1 MDRISGLRDYLKTSS
16 YLEAL
21 GIPEDM
27 ETEYTMLAQ
36 GEYNI
41 NYHFVHPVTRRA
53 LVLRINTA
61 SQMNLENQVE
71 YEYRTLKLLEESGRT
86 PEVLY
91 FDPAP
96 QNMEYGVIVMDFLKG
111 RHLDYKSDLVSAAS
125 CLADIHSVRV
135 NEESHLI
142 SPEDPLEAVMEECR
156 EMIKTYY
163 ESPLADEKKKALIAD
178 LLERGSKK
186 IREYNSYKG
195 YRCCINTE
203 LNSTNFLIN
212 ESEGQD
218 FLVDWEKPLYGDPA
232 QDIGHFLAPTTTFWK
247 TDVIL
252 GRDEMDD
259 FISVYEKSVA
269 GRFDTCGLRDRV
281 NVYIP
286 INCLRGITWCA
297 MAWIQYK
304 DPQRLIA
311 NESTRI
317 KLEQYLDMEFL
328 QRIER
333 DYF

>member
-1 MDRISGLRDYLKTSS
+1 MDRISGLREYVKTRKYLD
-16 YLEAL
+16 AL
-21 GIPEDM
+21 GIPAGSEI
-27 ETEYTMLAQ
+27 EYTMLAQ

-41 NYHFVHPVTRRA
+41 NYYFVHPVTERS
-53 LVLRINTA
+53 LVLRVNTA
-61 SQMNLENQVE
+61 SQMSLKNQIE
-71 YEYRTLKLLEESGRT
+71 YEYRALELLKESGRT
-86 PEVLY
+86 PEALY
-91 FDPAP
+91 FDEEPE
-96 QNMEYGVIVMDFLKG
+96 NMGYGIIVMEFLSG
-111 RHLDYKSDLVSAAS
+111 RHLEYGTDLMSAAS
-125 CLADIHSVRV
+125 CLADIHSV
-135 NEESHLI
+135 EIKDAGCLL
-142 SPEDPLEAVMEECR
+142 SPEDPLQAVIDECS

-163 ESPLADEKKKALIAD
+163 ESPLADENKKTLIAG
-178 LLERGSKK
+178 LLERGSKM
-186 IREYNSYKG
+186 IREYRSYEG

-212 ESEGQD
+212 EGSGQD

-297 MAWIQYK
+297 MAWVQYR
-304 DPQRLIA
+304 DPKRLIA

-317 KLEQYLDMEFL
+317 KLDQYLDITFL
-328 QRIER
+328 KRIER

>member
-1 MDRISGLRDYLKTSS
+1 MDRISGLRDYVKTSL

-21 GIPEDM
+21 GIPEDR
-27 ETEYTMLAQ
+27 EIEYKMLAQ

-41 NYHFVHPVTRRA
+41 NYYFVHPVTRRA

-61 SQMNLENQVE
+61 SQMNLRNQVE
-71 YEYRTLKLLEESGRT
+71 YEYTTLKLLEKSGRT

-96 QNMEYGVIVMDFLKG
+96 ENMEYGVIVMEFLSG
-111 RHLDYKSDLVSAAS
+111 RHLDYKSDLVSAAQ
-125 CLADIHSVRV
+125 CLADVHSVKV
-135 NEESHLI
+135 KEESHLI
-142 SPEDPLEAVMEECR
+142 SPEAPFQAVIDECR
-156 EMIKTYY
+156 EMIKTYCEY
-163 ESPLADEKKKALIAD
+163 QFADENKKALIED
-178 LLERGSKK
+178 LLERGSKMA
-186 IREYNSYKG
+186 RGCSSYKG

-212 ESEGQD
+212 ENYGQD

-247 TDVIL
+247 TDIIL
-252 GRDEMDD
+252 GRKAMDD
-259 FISVYEKSVA
+259 FISDYEKAVA

-286 INCLRGITWCA
+286 LNCLRGITWCA
-297 MAWIQYK
+297 MAWVQYK

-311 NESTRI
+311 NESTRL

>member
-1 MDRISGLRDYLKTSS
+1 M
-16 YLEAL
+16 
-21 GIPEDM
+21 
-27 ETEYTMLAQ
+27 
-36 GEYNI
+36 
-41 NYHFVHPVTRRA
+41 
-53 LVLRINTA
+53 
-61 SQMNLENQVE
+61 
-71 YEYRTLKLLEESGRT
+71 
-86 PEVLY
+86 
-91 FDPAP
+91 
-96 QNMEYGVIVMDFLKG
+96 
-111 RHLDYKSDLVSAAS
+111 
-125 CLADIHSVRV
+125 
-135 NEESHLI
+135 
-142 SPEDPLEAVMEECR
+142 
-156 EMIKTYY
+156 
-163 ESPLADEKKKALIAD
+163 
-178 LLERGSKK
+178 
-186 IREYNSYKG
+186 
-195 YRCCINTE
+195 
-203 LNSTNFLIN
+203 
-212 ESEGQD
+212 
-218 FLVDWEKPLYGDPA
+218 DWEKPLYGDPA

-297 MAWIQYK
+297 MAWVQYK